1 MKRIL
6 TVVVALALVSTL
18 ALAQGGGGGRGG
30 GQRGFGGANGGAGM
44 LNRDDVSTELK
55 LTADQKTKIQEAI
68 QASRPPREGGGSGN
82 VGGGGGGAG
91 AGGGQR
97 GGGGRGFGG
106 GGTPEQQIALDTK
119 LREILNAE
127 QYTRYRQLS
136 RQQAS
141 GFALLQEVEAKEF
154 GLTDAQKQQLQTI
167 NGEMRTEM
175 QGMFQGGGGGGGGDF
190 AAMQE
195 QMTKLR
201 ATYGGK
207 MLGVLTA
214 DQKSKWDASLGKPFK
229 FVNPQIGG

>member
-68 QASRPPREGGGSGN
+68 QASRPQRNGGA
-82 VGGGGGGAG
+82 GGGGGTGAG
-91 AGGGQR
+91 GGGQR

-127 QYTRYRQLS
+127 QYTRYRELS
-136 RQQAS
+136 RQQAG
-141 GFALLQEVEAKEF
+141 GFALLEEVEAKEF
-154 GLTDAQKQQLQTI
+154 GLTEAQKQQLQTI
-167 NGEMRTEM
+167 NGEMRTER
-175 QGMFQGGGGGGGGDF
+175 QGMFQNGGRGGDR
-190 AAMQE
+190 AAMLE

-201 ATYGGK
+201 ATFGAK
-207 MLGVLTA
+207 LLGVLTA

-229 FVNPQIGG
+229 FADPQIGG

>member
-68 QASRPPREGGGSGN
+68 QASRPQRNGGA
-82 VGGGGGGAG
+82 GGGGGTGAG
-91 AGGGQR
+91 GGGQR

-141 GFALLQEVEAKEF
+141 GFALLQEVEAKEL

-167 NGEMRTEM
+167 NGEMFTEM
-175 QGMFQGGGGGGGGDF
+175 QGMRQGGGSGGDF
-190 AAMQE
+190 AAMRE

-201 ATYGGK
+201 GTYGAK
-207 MLGVLTA
+207 LLGVLTA

-229 FVNPQIGG
+229 FADPQIGG

>member
-68 QASRPPREGGGSGN
+68 QASRPPREGGGGT
-82 VGGGGGGAG
+82 GAG
-91 AGGGQR
+91 RGGGGQR
-97 GGGGRGFGG
+97 GGGRGFGG

-127 QYTRYRQLS
+127 QYTRYRELS
-136 RQQAS
+136 RQQAG
-141 GFALLQEVEAKEF
+141 GFALLEEVEAKEF

-167 NGEMRTEM
+167 NGEMRTER
-175 QGMFQGGGGGGGGDF
+175 QGMFQNGGGGGDR
-190 AAMQE
+190 AAMLE

-201 ATYGGK
+201 ATYGAK
-207 MLGVLTA
+207 LLGVLTA

-229 FVNPQIGG
+229 FADPQIGG

>member
-68 QASRPPREGGGSGN
+68 QASRPQRNGD
-82 VGGGGGGAG
+82 GGGAG
-91 AGGGQR
+91 AGGGGQR
-97 GGGGRGFGG
+97 GGGGGRGFGG

-127 QYTRYRQLS
+127 QYTRFRQLS

-167 NGEMRTEM
+167 NGEMRTEQ
-175 QGMFQGGGGGGGGDF
+175 QGMFQNGGGGGDR
-190 AAMQE
+190 AAMLE

-201 ATYGGK
+201 GTYGAK

-229 FVNPQIGG
+229 FAAPQIGG